1 MINATFSYN
10 QEETIIKCNLEDKI
24 EDICRNFTTEK
35 NYNNLKL
42 YFLYGGNQINL
53 KLHLNEIIS
62 DYDKEENKIFF
73 L

>member
-42 YFLYGGNQINL
+42 YFL
-53 KLHLNEIIS
+53 
-62 DYDKEENKIFF
+62 
-73 L
+73 